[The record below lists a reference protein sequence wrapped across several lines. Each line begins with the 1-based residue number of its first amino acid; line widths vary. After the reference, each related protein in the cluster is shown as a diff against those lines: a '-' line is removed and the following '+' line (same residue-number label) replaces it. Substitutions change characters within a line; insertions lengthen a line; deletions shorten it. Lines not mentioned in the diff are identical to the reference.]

1 MARDCTAETCPTPG
15 GFVSWPPST
24 AGNAFML
31 AAFASLIPVNI
42 YTGIRYKTLLYA
54 SLIIAGLLLEVVGHV
69 GKILLQNDAA
79 SVSSF
84 ALHMTGMLWGP
95 NFISAA
101 IYFVLPHVLVIYGQE
116 FRLISRPVYLGVFFI
131 ILDVF
136 TLAFQ
141 LVGAVYRARAGTAV
155 EMGQGSYILLAGLG
169 LNVAGLAT
177 FLVGY
182 RYFLHRLDR
191 RRYVFN
197 PTFSAVFLS
206 LRFNRFLLCMQLA
219 TLLLLV
225 RGAVRIAA
233 FSGGLGSVLAQ
244 SQVAIFL
251 LDDTLVLIAAIIL
264 SAAPPGRAFGL
275 AWAETSPYPACATRR
290 KPTSDPQ
297 IRRVISQP
305 YPFTPGSLPPP
316 PPPPPP
322 PLPLPLAQ
330 RSPHGIVEAPVAPLA
345 SPVQHPVHHQITYNL
360 RKPQTVPYLSPTGS
374 APYLSPTGRGPIS
387 PSARAPY
394 SPALSSSTSSSG
406 GKKNRARQISNPRL
420 VDSNSIWA

>member
-31 AAFASLIPVNI
+31 AAFASLIPVNV

-54 SLIIAGLLLEVVGHV
+54 SLIIAGLLLEIVGHV

-79 SVSSF
+79 SVPSF
-84 ALHMTGMLWGP
+84 ALYITGMLWGP
-95 NFISAA
+95 SFISAA
-101 IYFVLPHVLVIYGQE
+101 IFFFLPHVLVIYGQE

-141 LVGAVYRARAGTAV
+141 LVGAVYGASAGTVV

-182 RYFLHRLDR
+182 RYFVYRLDR

-206 LRFNRFLLCMQLA
+206 LRFNRLLLCMQLA

-264 SAAPPGRAFGL
+264 SAAPPGRAFGP

-290 KPTSDPQ
+290 KPTSNPQ
-297 IRRVISQP
+297 IKRVISQP

-316 PPPPPP
+316 PPLPQ
-322 PLPLPLAQ
+322 PLPQPLAH
-330 RSPHGIVEAPVAPLA
+330 RSPHGIAEAPGALLA
-345 SPVQHPVHHQITYNL
+345 SPLQYPVHHWITYNL
-360 RKPQTVPYLSPTGS
+360 PKPQTVPYLSPTGS
-374 APYLSPTGRGPIS
+374 APYLSPAGRGPIS

-394 SPALSSSTSSSG
+394 SPALSSSTSSSR

-420 VDSNSIWA
+420 VDSNSIWT